1 MGIPTCLLRPKTA
14 HSSVPIGQS
23 PQLKVFRM
31 SGLYDHDF
39 TQKGRNDTPIP
50 GRLQLPPLERHP
62 RKRNNRK
69 SPSLPKGVVLQS
81 GRYRVTL
88 TKYVPRQRPEQ
99 YCLGTYDTVEE
110 ASDVYA
116 RGDAAWR
123 NGTIDEFR
131 ASCRSRPL
139 PVGVIRIGTRY
150 AAQMQATPWGRV
162 HNLGMYD
169 TAKQASDVY
178 QRAKVASTNGTLE
191 RYKAQ
196 CIELT
201 DRPQL
206 ERPPNQKSGLP
217 FGLLP
222 KTRRRPRKK
231 KPVIIK
237 TEPLYDAFP
246 IIKKESADSD
256 HMEIQ
261 APTLEPKHKDRD
273 ITVKTEPPD
282 LY

>member
-1 MGIPTCLLRPKTA
+1 MPGPYDYAFTKKNRTA
-14 HSSVPIGQS
+14 ISSQ
-23 PQLKVFRM
+23 F
-31 SGLYDHDF
+31 
-39 TQKGRNDTPIP
+39 
-50 GRLQLPPLERHP
+50 QLPALEPSSFERRKP
-62 RKRNNRK
+62 RKTSPK

-116 RGDAAWR
+116 KGDAAWR

-139 PVGVIRIGTRY
+139 PVGVTRVGMRY
-150 AAQMQATPWGRV
+150 AAQIQATPWGRV

-178 QRAKVASTNGTLE
+178 QRAKVASNNGMLE
-191 RYKAQ
+191 HYKAK

-201 DRPQL
+201 GRPRL
-206 ERPPNQKSGLP
+206 ERPPGQKPGLP

-222 KTRRRPRKK
+222 KTRRRPRKNK
-231 KPVIIK
+231 TISIK
-237 TEPLYDAFP
+237 TEPVYPGYDAFL
-246 IIKKESADSD
+246 IKKENGASD

-261 APTLEPKHKDRD
+261 APQLEPKHKDRD
-273 ITVKTEPPD
+273 DIVKSEPPD
-282 LY
+282 SY